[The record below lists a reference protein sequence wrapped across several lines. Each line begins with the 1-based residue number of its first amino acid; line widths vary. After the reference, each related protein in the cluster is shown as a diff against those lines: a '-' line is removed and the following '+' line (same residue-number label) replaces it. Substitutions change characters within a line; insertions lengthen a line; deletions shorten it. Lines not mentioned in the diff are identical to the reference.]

1 MLRLYEL
8 KKKINKAAEEMRHI
22 AQDTEQQGYRPHQR
36 DLRHEG

>member
-22 AQDTEQQGYRPHQR
+22 AQDTEQQGYGPHQR